1 MFYEKTNTGY
11 ILRIRVTPNSSVSS
25 ASGFYKD
32 ANDSVFLKINLH
44 SVPEK
49 GKANIELIKFLSKT
63 LKINKSSFTII
74 SGQTDRYKKIELNTP
89 HSNELEESLNTL
101 GAQKQ

>member
-1 MFYEKTNTGY
+1 MFYEKTNSGY

-25 ASGFYKD
+25 ASGLFKD
-32 ANDSVFLKINLH
+32 TNDFVFLKINLH

-63 LKINKSSFTII
+63 LKQNKSSFTII
-74 SGQTDRYKKIELNTP
+74 SGQTDRYKKIELTTA
-89 HSNELEESLNTL
+89 HSPELEKKLNQL
-101 GAQKQ
+101 RG

>member
-1 MFYEKTNTGY
+1 MFYEKTNNGY
-11 ILRIRVTPNSSVSS
+11 ILRIRVTPNSSVSGI
-25 ASGFYKD
+25 SGFYKD
-32 ANDSVFLKINLH
+32 ANDFVFLKVNLN

-63 LKINKSSFTII
+63 LKLNKSSFTLI

-89 HSNELEESLNTL
+89 HSPELEEKLNNL
-101 GAQKQ
+101 GA